1 MDQKRQT
8 FSFMNFMVIQCYN
21 LHKLVWIS
29 MIKCAPV
36 VLSFGVSSTF
46 IVQATVAV
54 VILWATKGRTLPPHL
69 WKTCV
74 LECMRPFPPLAKLLR
89 LCGRIRCQ
97 SVSQGVKNLLQ
108 SLGCVHRPVQ
118 TGFQGKC
125 FMCPMESW
133 EGSCGAPV
141 MSWQMR
147 AGLGVESA
155 VLLSDGWYHM

>member
-1 MDQKRQT
+1 MDHET
-8 FSFMNFMVIQCYN
+8 P
-21 LHKLVWIS
+21 KLFQFQGLRLSDPAVCIS
-29 MIKCAPV
+29 LFGSTWSN
-36 VLSFGVSSTF
+36 VLLKSFGLLTTF
-46 IVQATVAV
+46 IVETTVAV
-54 VILWATKGRTLPPHL
+54 VILRATKGRTLPPHL

-74 LECMRPFPPLAKLLR
+74 LECVWPFPPLAKLLR

-97 SVSQGVKNLLQ
+97 SVSERVKNLLQ
-108 SLGCVHRPVQ
+108 SLGCVHQPVQ

-133 EGSCGAPV
+133 EGSCGALV